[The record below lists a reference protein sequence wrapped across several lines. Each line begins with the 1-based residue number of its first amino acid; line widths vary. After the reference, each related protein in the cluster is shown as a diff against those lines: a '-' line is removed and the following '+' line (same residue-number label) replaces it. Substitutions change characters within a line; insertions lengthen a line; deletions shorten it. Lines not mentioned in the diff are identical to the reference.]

1 MKLREKIRDKGEVQ
15 RKYDVPTTPYQRLLR
30 SGQISKKNKEELQ
43 NLYQSLN
50 PGQLKRKIDE
60 KLKQLYEAYEEKKRG
75 NEISPF
81 KKRTLH
87 LRTLEFALSLKLSPH
102 RPYPPYQ

>member
-1 MKLREKIRDKGEVQ
+1 MKLREKIRDKGKVQ
-15 RKYDVPTTPYQRLLR
+15 RKCDVPTIPYQRLLR
-30 SGQISKKNKEELQ
+30 SGQIPKKNKEELQ

-50 PGQLKRKIDE
+50 PEQLKRKINE

-81 KKRTLH
+81 KKQKTHVNTESYIFDDLTTPTLV
-87 LRTLEFALSLKLSPH
+87 T
-102 RPYPPYQ
+102 